1 MASKAF
7 TATATGVVAG
17 PLDAGAGNTYGRF
30 NIKVNSVAPD
40 CVVAL
45 ETSPDNTTYT
55 EVARVTGPKWGFA
68 GSNQRARYA
77 HINVIGLGTGA
88 PPVAAVITA
97 NP

>member
-1 MASKAF
+1 MASKSF
-7 TATATGVVAG
+7 TATAVGVVAG
-17 PLDAGAGNTYGRF
+17 PMDAGSGLTAGHF
-30 NIKVNSVAPD
+30 NVKVNSTAPD

-55 EVARVTGPKWGFA
+55 EVARVTGPRWGYS

-77 HINVIGLGTGA
+77 HINVISLGTGA